1 MAPASDRPC
10 GPTKP
15 GAARPAGPGRRH
27 SSAHAY
33 GARAAL
39 PNLVL
44 QLARR
49 RRHANTRASGCCGA
63 VVNGTPRGPRGRPR
77 CSCPIGYARGVTR
90 AQRGSGPSPVLWP
103 SVGLPRHAGISGVPP
118 PSTSWPSRSAHS
130 AAEGRSSARIG
141 AGGGE
146 FGRFRGG
153 AAPLAGPSQ
162 NRSGVRRARSSQR
175 RPASAGHQRGRW
187 SLQSYGRAAVNRQQV
202 YSMPVT
208 GAG

>member
-1 MAPASDRPC
+1 MHAWKVMAPASDRPC

-118 PSTSWPSRSAHS
+118 QVPVGLREALT
-130 AAEGRSSARIG
+130 
-141 AGGGE
+141 
-146 FGRFRGG
+146 
-153 AAPLAGPSQ
+153 APLRGEVRRGSALAGANSGDSGVERRHWQDRLRAAQAFAGRDQASVGQPAQGTNAVAGPC
-162 NRSGVRRARSSQR
+162 RAT
-175 RPASAGHQRGRW
+175 GE
-187 SLQSYGRAAVNRQQV
+187 QQ
-202 YSMPVT
+202 
-208 GAG
+208 